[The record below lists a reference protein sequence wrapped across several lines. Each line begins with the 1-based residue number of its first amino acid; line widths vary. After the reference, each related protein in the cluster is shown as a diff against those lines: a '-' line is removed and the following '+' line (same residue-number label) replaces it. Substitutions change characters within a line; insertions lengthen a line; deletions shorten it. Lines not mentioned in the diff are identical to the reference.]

1 MSKYAKCE
9 ITIDGNGF
17 NMDINGMHYGFY
29 PLTTGNPKGHL
40 QEAVRDAKDY
50 GYDGICFE

>member
-9 ITIDGNGF
+9 ITIDGTGF
-17 NMDINGMHYGFY
+17 IMEINGMNYGFY
-29 PLTTGNPKGHL
+29 SLTTGNL

-50 GYDGICFE
+50 GYEGICFEK

>member
-9 ITIDGNGF
+9 ITIDWNGF
-17 NMDINGMHYGFY
+17 NMEINGMHYGFY
-29 PLTTGNPKGHL
+29 SLTTGNPKGHI

-50 GYDGICFE
+50 GYEGICFE

>member
-9 ITIDGNGF
+9 ITADETGF
-17 NMDINGMHYGFY
+17 DMEINGRNYGFY
-29 PLTTGNPKGHL
+29 SLTTNPKEHI

-50 GYDGICFE
+50 DYEGICFEQ